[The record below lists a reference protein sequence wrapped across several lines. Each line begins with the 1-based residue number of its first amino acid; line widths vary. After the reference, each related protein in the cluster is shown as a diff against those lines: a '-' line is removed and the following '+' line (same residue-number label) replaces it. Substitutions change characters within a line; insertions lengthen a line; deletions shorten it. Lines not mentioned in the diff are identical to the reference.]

1 MVKKME
7 EDEFLDKKDMAIID
21 YLKQN
26 SRQSTYQISKK
37 IGIPITTVHNR
48 IKKLEKEGIIKQYS
62 LVLDQK
68 KIGNTIT
75 VYILVHYN
83 ISVWKKEADRYLLGK
98 YLSALPNIVEIK
110 YITGRFDILLKFY
123 VKDMEMLNNIIMKDL
138 RKIPG
143 IGQTETIF
151 VLDDIK

>member
-37 IGIPITTVHNR
+37 IGIPIPTVHNR